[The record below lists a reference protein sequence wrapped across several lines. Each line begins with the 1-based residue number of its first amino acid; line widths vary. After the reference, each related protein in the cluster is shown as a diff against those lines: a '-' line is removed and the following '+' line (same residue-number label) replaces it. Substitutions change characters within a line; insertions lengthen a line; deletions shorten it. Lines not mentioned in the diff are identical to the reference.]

1 MKCKC
6 QSLDDVF
13 YIDQAPRGFE
23 KKLRKIDTGD
33 WMQLCECPVCG
44 QLWAVDEWDKYSWQ
58 VVSRVS
64 DRNAWNDSKRIEER
78 KALLLRERGGTTDD
92 ECMWADCHEKQVK
105 GVAYCLEHLWNT
117 GARRWNLK
125 HTDPDAA
132 INSFRAPRFSRDS
145 APRSLKEKNEHS
157 AFRKTAV

>member
-13 YIDQAPRGFE
+13 YIDQAPRAFE

-64 DRNAWNDSKRIEER
+64 DPNAWSDSKRIEER

-117 GARRWNLK
+117 GARR
-125 HTDPDAA
+125 
-132 INSFRAPRFSRDS
+132 
-145 APRSLKEKNEHS
+145 
-157 AFRKTAV
+157 